1 MQSCVFYRLKA
12 GNLVC
17 FQSYYVYLEDSTLYP
32 KKNMLTFRKKV
43 SFINKI
49 FIISQTGF
57 KTKTILPEVNDVTLL
72 LLHVGDYC
80 YFLPALSGLGRL
92 LLGFLMRTWNNYF
105 VFKMLNIIK

>member
-1 MQSCVFYRLKA
+1 
-12 GNLVC
+12 
-17 FQSYYVYLEDSTLYP
+17 
-32 KKNMLTFRKKV
+32 MLTFRKKV

-92 LLGFLMRTWNNYF
+92 LLSFLMRTWNNYF